1 MIDLNEMAIFAEVA
15 KTGSFTAAA
24 ASLGVPKSTVS
35 RKVSNLE
42 ARLEARLLQRTTRS
56 LSLTEV
62 GEAYYAQVLVMMRAA
77 REAESVANS
86 LTSGPTGTLRITA
99 PPLLGEVFLWD
110 IAHEYMDLYPEVD
123 VDLMLHMRL
132 VDLVGEGFDLA
143 IRVSRNEDSSLIA
156 RILGQTYLVCAAS
169 PEYLDTHGRPEHPR
183 DLAHHECMSYAARSD
198 AFEWTLR
205 RGDGLDAE
213 TECVAVDGRLKVNS
227 FDILRKAAVANRG
240 IALLPRLMYT
250 HEFES
255 GALERILPEWN
266 TPAAQVYALYPTRR
280 HLSEK
285 VRAFLDLLTER
296 LRF

>member
-15 KTGSFTAAA
+15 RTGSFTAAA
-24 ASLGVPKSTVS
+24 DSLSVPKSTVS

-42 ARLEARLLQRTTRS
+42 ARLQARLLQRTTRS

-77 REAESVANS
+77 REAEAVAGS
-86 LTSGPTGTLRITA
+86 LTKGPTGTLRITA

-156 RILGQTYLVCAAS
+156 RILGQTHLVCAAS
-169 PEYLDTHGRPEHPR
+169 PDYLDARGRPEHPR
-183 DLAHHECMSYAARSD
+183 DLSQHECMSYAARSD
-198 AFEWTLR
+198 SFEWTLQ
-205 RGDGLDAE
+205 RGTGPDAE
-213 TECVAVDGRLKVNS
+213 PENVSVDGRLKVNS
-227 FDILRKAAVANRG
+227 FEILRKAAVAGRG
-240 IALLPRLMYT
+240 VALLPRLMYT
-250 HEFES
+250 QEFES
-255 GALERILPEWN
+255 GALERVLPDWH
-266 TPAAQVYALYPTRR
+266 TPPAHVYALYPTRR

-285 VRAFLDLLTER
+285 VRAFLDLLTAR
-296 LRF
+296 LSF